1 MNLQK
6 RKYRSKQSNMSFDL
20 ELYLR
25 DKDFDNTKQPNE
37 EATQVAVTN
46 NSPSKTSHKRKA
58 KIGPG

>member
-1 MNLQK
+1 
-6 RKYRSKQSNMSFDL
+6 MSFDL